1 VVNARLV
8 PSDNLLG
15 RRSTAFCAL
24 LFANWGTTMHEETRR
39 FVSRMLNPI
48 VAAFKREVAQQRP
61 NGASEADVQEML
73 ARIESMNRAVM
84 DADQLAYLMELFREA
99 AASSSDAR

>member
-1 VVNARLV
+1 MVNPRLV

-15 RRSTAFCAL
+15 HRPTAFCAL

-48 VAAFKREVAQQRP
+48 VAAFKREVAQQRA

-73 ARIESMNRAVM
+73 ARIESVNRIVM

>member
-1 VVNARLV
+1 
-8 PSDNLLG
+8 
-15 RRSTAFCAL
+15 
-24 LFANWGTTMHEETRR
+24 MHEETRR

-48 VAAFKREVAQQRP
+48 VAAFKREVAQQRA

-73 ARIESMNRAVM
+73 ARIESVNRVVM

-99 AASSSDAR
+99 AAESSKAGC